1 MCAGAFRTWGVRDGC
16 GPGRAGTGD
25 TVVIGPAPDRQGGD
39 EQREGR
45 QPDADDHGLAVAA
58 TGQRTSGC
66 GRPGPPDMTAMAV
79 MNGRPVRTGDTAPT
93 DDAGRSGVE
102 VAAGAPAE
110 HALGEEQGQTG
121 IEVTE
126 LLGGVPAVRA
136 DRQMPA
142 HFRQQGAAAAQGDV
156 QEPVVEAAFLGGREF
171 PVSAHT
177 TGTELLARLFQ
188 RGRRGDH
195 VDAQQTSGY
204 VYGFGLDLGMPEKAL
219 RGAGKGPKC
228 VGGEPPAFRWAGLCR
243 AQSATAGGFAQFR
256 QDGAGGGVRG
266 PGADRVA
273 HGDEQLRPQGAA
285 GHANSAGRRT
295 GEHLPEG
302 RGGDELGGG
311 TGGGQADHGM
321 VEGGPPVPGEQQRDG
336 VMTGVGVRAAEPG
349 EEGGVGLPG
358 GAGHGWVGRA
368 WGVRGLHG
376 NISFPAAGPHAR
388 GRPVEKQCLSVH
400 TCIAKGPAGRRRPPL
415 PSRGEAHLG
424 TGDSQETR
432 SRNTPAVKSELPA
445 IVTAGISGR
454 RSTWRPTSRRKG
466 RMAGQMS
473 NSGIRTVR
481 AGPRLRRHPVKPW
494 PTHRRTLPPLRHGA

>member
-1 MCAGAFRTWGVRDGC
+1 MS
-16 GPGRAGTGD
+16 
-25 TVVIGPAPDRQGGD
+25 VV
-39 EQREGR
+39 EGR
-45 QPDADDHGLAVAA
+45 GVLPDGTTVPR
-58 TGQRTSGC
+58 G
-66 GRPGPPDMTAMAV
+66 
-79 MNGRPVRTGDTAPT
+79 
-93 DDAGRSGVE
+93 AGRSGVE

-121 IEVTE
+121 VEVAE

-171 PVSAHT
+171 PVGAYASGA
-177 TGTELLARLFQ
+177 ELLACLFQ
-188 RGRRGDH
+188 CGRRGDR

-219 RGAGKGPKC
+219 RGAGKGPEC
-228 VGGEPPAFRWAGLCR
+228 VGGEPSAFRWAGLCR

-256 QDGAGGGVRG
+256 QDGTGGGVGR

-273 HGDEQLRPQGAA
+273 DGDEQPRPQGAA
-285 GHANSAGRRT
+285 GHAGRGRRAGHAGHAGRSGSAGLAGRRA
-295 GEHLPEG
+295 GEYLLEG

-311 TGGGQADHGM
+311 AGGGQADHGV

-336 VMTGVGVRAAEPG
+336 VMAAVGVRAAEPG
-349 EEGGVGLPG
+349 EKGGVGLPG
-358 GAGHGWVGRA
+358 GAGQGWVGRA

-400 TCIAKGPAGRRRPPL
+400 TCIPKGPAGRRRRPL

-424 TGDSQETR
+424 TG
-432 SRNTPAVKSELPA
+432 
-445 IVTAGISGR
+445 G
-454 RSTWRPTSRRKG
+454 
-466 RMAGQMS
+466 
-473 NSGIRTVR
+473 
-481 AGPRLRRHPVKPW
+481 
-494 PTHRRTLPPLRHGA
+494 